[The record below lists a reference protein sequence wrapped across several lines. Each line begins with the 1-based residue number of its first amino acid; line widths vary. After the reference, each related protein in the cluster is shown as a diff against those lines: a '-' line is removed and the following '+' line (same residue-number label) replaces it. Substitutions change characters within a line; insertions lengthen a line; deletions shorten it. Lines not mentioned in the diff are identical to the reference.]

1 MVKSFGRED
10 LETEKFNKEAE
21 ALFKDSYA
29 STRLQ
34 SISVPTMTGI
44 WMLGMAVTIWYGGH
58 EIAAGSLTVGELAGF
73 ALYLTLLQ
81 QPLRMLGNV
90 INVTARAYSAGQRV
104 FEILDAES
112 AVKEK
117 PNATEL
123 VDVRRACPF

>member
-1 MVKSFGRED
+1 
-10 LETEKFNKEAE
+10 
-21 ALFKDSYA
+21 
-29 STRLQ
+29 
-34 SISVPTMTGI
+34 MTGI
-44 WMLGMAVTIWYGGH
+44 WMLGMAVTIWFGGH
-58 EIAAGSLTVGELAGF
+58 EIAAGSLTVGELAAF

-117 PNATEL
+117 PQRWNCAM
-123 VDVRRACPF
+123 